1 MYYIRPGESNT
12 HVISCEKCM
21 GIIVFSE
28 DDLFLAKEL
37 DRVAFL
43 KGDIQNVSRIYN
55 KCPYCGSNQDVAA
68 GFRYV
73 SGDKR
78 WLRF

>member
-1 MYYIRPGESNT
+1 MDYIRPGESNT

-21 GIIVFSE
+21 AIIVFSE

-43 KGDIQNVSRIYN
+43 KGDIQNVSRIYT
-55 KCPYCGSNQDVAA
+55 KCPCCGSNQDVAA